1 MNTKDT
7 VQALMDAVQSGDFKA
22 AGALLTEDFQFSGPV
37 PEPINGEQWMG
48 ISKSMK
54 TAFPDLNYRFKIVGV
69 VGDVVG
75 SSHQLSGTHSG
86 DLDLT
91 TLGMG
96 VIPSTGKS
104 FSLAKESAKWMVCDG
119 MVISFRAEPTEGAG
133 LSAIL
138 KAIGVPVPAN

>member
-7 VQALMDAVQSGDFKA
+7 VQALMDSIQSGDFET
-22 AGALLTEDFQFSGPV
+22 AGSLLSDDFQFSGPV

-48 ISKSMK
+48 ISKSMR
-54 TAFPDLNYRFKIVGV
+54 TAFPDLNYRFKIVAV

-75 SSHQLSGTHSG
+75 SSNQLSGTHSG

-91 TLGMG
+91 ALGMG

-104 FSLAKESAKWMVCDG
+104 FSLAKESAKSMVCDG
-119 MVISFRAEPTEGAG
+119 KVVSLRTEPTEGAG

-138 KAIGVPVPAN
+138 KAIGVPVPAH